1 MEKRRRFIMA
11 VLLILLTGNF
21 IRLKGNES
29 IRPIQFILIFLIGG
43 LTALLINEFVTLF
56 KAKRL

>member
-1 MEKRRRFIMA
+1 MEKRRRVIMA

-43 LTALLINEFVTLF
+43 LTALLINEFVTFF

>member
-1 MEKRRRFIMA
+1 MEKRRRFIIA
-11 VLLILLTGNF
+11 ILLMLTIGDF
-21 IRLKGNES
+21 TRLKGNET

-43 LTALLINEFVTLF
+43 LTALLVNEFVTLF

>member
-1 MEKRRRFIMA
+1 MEKRRRFIIA
-11 VLLILLTGNF
+11 ILLMLTIGDF
-21 IRLKGNES
+21 TRLKGNET

-43 LTALLINEFVTLF
+43 LTALLVIEFVTLF

>member
-1 MEKRRRFIMA
+1 MEKKRRFIIA
-11 VLLILLTGNF
+11 FLLILLTGNF
-21 IRLKGNES
+21 IRLKGYES

-43 LTALLINEFVTLF
+43 LTALLINEFVSLF